1 MELIRNINI
10 TTTTLFA
17 NKMKSSFIILL
28 VLNVGLLSPTY
39 AKTNFRVKKID
50 LKSIKIAGVFKDTV
64 NKKWPQK
71 GCRKTSKD
79 SLISS
84 NCSHADTLSL
94 IYKSVS
100 ELLEY
105 QKGMEINKKVNDT
118 ILQKNIE
125 LTNSIGTFKN
135 ENLLLKQQNNNLTTT
150 KKNLE
155 LEKNSAQQKLQ
166 RIDGQINSLVSF
178 LNQSNYQTDA
188 KVIETIMNI
197 AKEQNQKASISQLK
211 DFQSKS
217 TAIKE
222 ALDSLNSPNILKAT
236 ELENLTNKLK
246 TTYGK
251 QNSLYSQLE
260 KDYQYTMN
268 LISKYSETA
277 CVLYISLQNALIDYK
292 LAPNDEKVRLLRES
306 IADVYQYDR
315 FVTIIENA
323 ILTIPSTNP
332 VQGINCD

>member
-17 NKMKSSFIILL
+17 NNMKSSFIILL
-28 VLNVGLLSPTY
+28 VLNVVLFSPTY
-39 AKTNFRVKKID
+39 AKTNYRVKNIALKGID
-50 LKSIKIAGVFKDTV
+50 IVDVFGDSVDKKGPLKQ
-64 NKKWPQK
+64 N
-71 GCRKTSKD
+71 RRTSKD
-79 SLISS
+79 SLIST
-84 NCSHADTLSL
+84 NCNHADTLSL

-105 QKGMEINKKVNDT
+105 QKGMERIKEVKDS
-118 ILQKNIE
+118 ILQKNKE
-125 LTNSIGTFKN
+125 LNESISTIKN
-135 ENLLLKQQNNNLTTT
+135 ENLLLTQEKNNLTTS
-150 KKNLE
+150 KKNIE

-166 RIDGQINSLVSF
+166 NIDGQINSLVSF

-188 KVIETIMNI
+188 KIIETIMNI
-197 AKEQNQKASISQLK
+197 AKEQNQMASISQLK

-222 ALDSLNSPNILKAT
+222 AMVLLNGSKILKAT

-251 QNSLYSQLE
+251 QNSLFSQLE
-260 KDYQYTMN
+260 KDYQLTLN

-306 IADVYQYDR
+306 IADVYQYDG